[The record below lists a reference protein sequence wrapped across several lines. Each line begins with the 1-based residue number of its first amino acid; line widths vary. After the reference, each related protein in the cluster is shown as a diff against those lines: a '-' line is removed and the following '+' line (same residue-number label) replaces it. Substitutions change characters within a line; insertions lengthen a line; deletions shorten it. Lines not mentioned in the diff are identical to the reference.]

1 MKNAAI
7 ATLLL
12 AVAVLMGAK
21 HQEPVTSIS
30 FDGGKTQLHG
40 DIKIEIQPSNG
51 GWVAPP
57 YVDEK
62 SGKVTIYIPAPGGA
76 R

>member
-7 ATLLL
+7 AVLLL

-51 GWVAPP
+51 GWVPPP
-57 YVDEK
+57 YVNAK
-62 SGKVTIYIPAPGGA
+62 SGTVMIYIPAPSGG